1 VLNIVPVSNE
11 WGAGSS
17 AWHEC
22 RLRKPKAERGGGRGF
37 KSRPVHH
44 TLNPPHS
51 KQILNTLSQLK
62 REQLAETTIKEY
74 GRKLRRLDKHTNL
87 DDPETIIEYLANK
100 QAKISYLEAISN
112 AYVSYARV
120 NQIKWNKPQFR
131 RTSQPPYIPTPTEI
145 EQLIADA
152 GTKYSLILSILH
164 DTGLRPIELQR
175 MKLKWLD
182 LNRGLINVETAKY
195 GNGRT
200 LKLKPSTLAMLNTY
214 LANRPQLELNDNV
227 FPKVKS
233 MRGTHNRNRART
245 ANKLKNPNLLKISLK
260 TFRHY
265 FATMLYHKTK
275 DILHVKQQLGH
286 KRLENTLTYTHLINF
301 QEDEYN
307 VRTAKT
313 IKEACQLVEAG
324 FEYVTEMEG
333 VKLFRKRK

>member
-1 VLNIVPVSNE
+1 MNAAFASPT
-11 WGAGSS
+11 
-17 AWHEC
+17 
-22 RLRKPKAERGGGRGF
+22 AERGGGRGF

-44 TLNPPHS
+44 TVNPTHS
-51 KQILNTLSQLK
+51 EQILNTLLQLK

-87 DDPETIIEYLANK
+87 DDPDSIIEYLANK
-100 QAKISYLEAISN
+100 QARRSYLEAISN
-112 AYVSYARV
+112 AYDSYARV

-131 RTSQPPYIPTPTEI
+131 RTSQPPYIPTSTEI

-152 GTKYSLILSILH
+152 GTKYSLILSILR

-214 LANRPQLELNDNV
+214 LANRRQLKLDDNV

-286 KRLENTLTYTHLINF
+286 KRLENTLIYTHLVDF
-301 QEDEYN
+301 KSDEW
-307 VRTAKT
+307 VCKVAETV
-313 IKEACQLVEAG
+313 KEASQLIEAG
-324 FEYVTEMEG
+324 FEYVTEMDG
-333 VKLFRKRK
+333 LKLFRKSK